1 MKLSDFNQKAENWDN
16 DPIKHERAERIAN
29 AIINQI
35 DLKDDMKAFEYG
47 CGTGLLSFQ
56 LKDYFKKIVLADNSK
71 AMLEVLEKK
80 IDRRGAKN
88 MQALFLDLS
97 KDQLP
102 GEKFDIVYT
111 MMALHHIEDVEDIIE
126 RFYQILNNKS
136 YLCIADLVKEDGSF
150 HGDGFNGHNGFDR
163 KELEDTLQSKG
174 FLISNYQI
182 VYELEKKI
190 DGKNEKFPIFLLVA
204 EK

>member
-16 DPIKHERAERIAN
+16 DPVKHERAERIAN

-190 DGKNEKFPIFLLVA
+190 DGKTEKFPIFLLVA